1 MKISAFDGSI
11 TFPNGNVRKG
21 LTRQEFLAS
30 HLGNSATARL
40 VNKEWWHLAIEPEPG
55 ITCKLLFRENDL
67 DAVFILMHIPSDD
80 AGEWTEANELAR
92 KAVHDEWLQ
101 RELGRPP
108 CEYRWGTVYSEFD
121 AKGCVSEIIVR
132 YAG

>member
-1 MKISAFDGSI
+1 MKISAFNGSVIFEKGTI
-11 TFPNGNVRKG
+11 TKD
-21 LTRQEFLAS
+21 LTRPAFLAS
-30 HLGNSATARL
+30 SLGSTAQQRL
-40 VNKEWWHLAIEPEPG
+40 VNEVWWHLTFEPEAG
-55 ITCKLLFRENDL
+55 ISCKLLFRSDEL
-67 DAVFILMHIPSDD
+67 DGVFILMEIAADKTGD
-80 AGEWTEANELAR
+80 WTAANELAR
-92 KAVHDEWLQ
+92 KALHDQWLE